1 MEAVS
6 QRWDLSM
13 RRAVALFLG
22 LVAIAML
29 AGGAGGYLTRGI
41 TTLVVKE
48 TVIRPASPTAH
59 PTPVERTSG
68 GYIPGL

>member
-1 MEAVS
+1 MEAAS
-6 QRWDLSM
+6 RGWDLSM

-29 AGGAGGYLTRGI
+29 AGGAGGYLTRR
-41 TTLVVKE
+41 TTTPVVKE
-48 TVIRPASPTAH
+48 TIIRAASPTAQRV
-59 PTPVERTSG
+59 PGMRTSG

>member
-6 QRWDLSM
+6 RGWDLSM

-22 LVAIAML
+22 LVAIVML
-29 AGGAGGYLTRGI
+29 AGGAAAYLTRGV

-48 TVIRPASPTAH
+48 TVIRPASPTTQ
-59 PTPVERTSG
+59 PTPDMRTTG

>member
-6 QRWDLSM
+6 RGWDLGM

-29 AGGAGGYLTRGI
+29 AGAVGGYLTRG
-41 TTLVVKE
+41 TTTYVVSHQIILP
-48 TVIRPASPTAH
+48 VLHSAQ
-59 PTPVERTSG
+59 PTPGDRTTG
-68 GYIPGL
+68 GYVPGL

>member
-1 MEAVS
+1 MDAIS
-6 QRWDLSM
+6 RGWNLSM

-22 LVAIAML
+22 LLAIAML

-48 TVIRPASPTAH
+48 TVIRPAAPQAQ
-59 PTPVERTSG
+59 PTPDMRTSG